1 MVIAMKDLREKYE
14 HNVFIW
20 IYVLV
25 KILAGIIEFVS
36 LAALKLHD
44 VELLAI
50 LIDVDQGSGVEVA

>member
-36 LAALKLHD
+36 FKGYFK
-44 VELLAI
+44 EI
-50 LIDVDQGSGVEVA
+50 